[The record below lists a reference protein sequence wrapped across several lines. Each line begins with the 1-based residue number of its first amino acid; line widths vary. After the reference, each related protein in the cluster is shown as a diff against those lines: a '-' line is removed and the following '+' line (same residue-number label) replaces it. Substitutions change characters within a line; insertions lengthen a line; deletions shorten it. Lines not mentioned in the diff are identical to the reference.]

1 MAAENLHELFVDEL
15 KDIYDA
21 EKQLTKALPKMAKAA
36 DSPDLRAAF
45 EEHLEITRM
54 QVNRLEEVFK
64 SLGIAA
70 RGKPCEGMKGLIKEG
85 QEMMEELDKGATL
98 DAALIASAQKVEHY
112 EIASYGTLATFAEIM
127 GHQDAKD
134 LLGQTLDEEK
144 EADDKLTQVAGQ
156 INFDAEAEGEEEEE
170 SRMAMVGSRR
180 KSVARQ
186 ETVTGAR
193 GVRGARGSR
202 GELPTIPTPPTTH
215 DPSRQQSHV

>member
-36 DSPDLRAAF
+36 DSQDLRAAF

-64 SLGIAA
+64 SLGLPA
-70 RGKPCEGMKGLIKEG
+70 RGKSCEGMKGLIEEG
-85 QEMMEELDKGATL
+85 QEKMQELEQGPTL

-144 EADDKLTQVAGQ
+144 EADEKLTQVAGE
-156 INFDAEAEGEEEEE
+156 INFEAENEQEGQEQEQE
-170 SRMAMVGSRR
+170 SGSMAMAGTRANRGGS
-180 KSVARQ
+180 S
-186 ETVTGAR
+186 R
-193 GVRGARGSR
+193 GGNGSR
-202 GELPTIPTPPTTH
+202 GRSNG
-215 DPSRQQSHV
+215 SRSKKR

>member
-36 DSPDLRAAF
+36 DSPELRAAF

-64 SLGIAA
+64 SLGMAA
-70 RGKPCEGMKGLIKEG
+70 RGKTCEGMKGLIEEG
-85 QEMMEELDKGATL
+85 QEMMQELEQGATL

-112 EIASYGTLATFAEIM
+112 EIATYGTLATFAEIM

-144 EADDKLTQVAGQ
+144 EADEKLTQVAGQ
-156 INFDAEAEGEEEEE
+156 INFEAEAEEGEEEEE
-170 SRMAMVGSRR
+170 DGSMASSGRLGGS
-180 KSVARQ
+180 
-186 ETVTGAR
+186 
-193 GVRGARGSR
+193 SR
-202 GELPTIPTPPTTH
+202 GGSSAAAAAAEGRTAARAARNAELVNGAMGP
-215 DPSRQQSHV
+215 RVQ

>member
-36 DSPDLRAAF
+36 ESEELRAAF

-64 SLGIAA
+64 SLGMAA
-70 RGKPCEGMKGLIKEG
+70 RGKTCEGMKGLIEEG
-85 QEMMEELDKGATL
+85 QEKMQELEQGATL

-144 EADDKLTQVAGQ
+144 EADEKLTQIAGQ
-156 INFDAEAEGEEEEE
+156 INFEAETEGEGAEAQEGSMATAN
-170 SRMAMVGSRR
+170 SRSNRSGS
-180 KSVARQ
+180 S
-186 ETVTGAR
+186 G
-193 GVRGARGSR
+193 GGSSSGGSSSGSR
-202 GELPTIPTPPTTH
+202 GRSSG
-215 DPSRQQSHV
+215 SRSKKR

>member
-1 MAAENLHELFVDEL
+1 MPAENLHELFVDEL

-36 DSPDLRAAF
+36 ESEELRAAF

-64 SLGIAA
+64 SLGLTA
-70 RGKPCEGMKGLIKEG
+70 RGKTCEGMKGLIEEG
-85 QEMMEELDKGATL
+85 QEMMQELEQGATL

-144 EADDKLTQVAGQ
+144 EADEKLTQVAGQ
-156 INFDAEAEGEEEEE
+156 INFEAQSEGEEAQEGEGSMASAS
-170 SRMAMVGSRR
+170 SRSNRGGSSRGGSSSASRGRSSGSRAKKR
-180 KSVARQ
+180 
-186 ETVTGAR
+186 
-193 GVRGARGSR
+193 
-202 GELPTIPTPPTTH
+202 
-215 DPSRQQSHV
+215 

>member
-1 MAAENLHELFVDEL
+1 MPAENLHELFVDEL

-45 EEHLEITRM
+45 EEHLEVTRM

-70 RGKPCEGMKGLIKEG
+70 RGKACEGMKGLIKEG

-156 INFDAEAEGEEEEE
+156 INFEAEAENEEEEE
-170 SRMAMVGSRR
+170 SRMATVGSRR
-180 KSVARQ
+180 KS
-186 ETVTGAR
+186 
-193 GVRGARGSR
+193 SR
-202 GELPTIPTPPTTH
+202 GKK
-215 DPSRQQSHV
+215 R